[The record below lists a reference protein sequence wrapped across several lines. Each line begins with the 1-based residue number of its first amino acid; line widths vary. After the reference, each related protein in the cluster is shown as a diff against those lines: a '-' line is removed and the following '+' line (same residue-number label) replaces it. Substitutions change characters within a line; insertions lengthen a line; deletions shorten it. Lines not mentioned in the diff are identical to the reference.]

1 MLTCFTPCRLTVVLS
16 ALHIKQ
22 YRTVLKKESST
33 ADTPQVSSLFL
44 FKYFHAFV
52 ALSHPSSVLWINAFL
67 SEMANKEEPCSVWK
81 IRKEKKTVTT
91 MSFWKL
97 RRYALRNCSESVC
110 PSKQQ
115 RWSWVLGRWGKPL
128 VSNYAAAS
136 VLGAERWAARLCPR
150 TL

>member
-1 MLTCFTPCRLTVVLS
+1 MLTCFTPCRLTFVLS
-16 ALHIKQ
+16 AIHIKQ
-22 YRTVLKKESST
+22 TVLEKECPT
-33 ADTPQVSSLFL
+33 ADIPQVSSLFL
-44 FKYFHAFV
+44 FKYFHAHAF
-52 ALSHPSSVLWINAFL
+52 SHASSVLWLNTFL

-91 MSFWKL
+91 MWFSKL
-97 RRYALRNCSESVC
+97 RRYALTNYSESVY

-136 VLGAERWAARLCPR
+136 VLGSERWAARLRPR